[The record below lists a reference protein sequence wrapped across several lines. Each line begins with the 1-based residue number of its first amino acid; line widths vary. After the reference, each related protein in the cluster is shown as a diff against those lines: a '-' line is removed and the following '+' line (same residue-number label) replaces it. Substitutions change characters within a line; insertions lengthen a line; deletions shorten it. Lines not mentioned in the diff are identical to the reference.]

1 METAARSGHL
11 VRFKTFELNLRT
23 RELRRDGLKLKLN
36 GHPIDVLEILL
47 EQPGELVTRE
57 TLQKR
62 LWPEDTFVDFEHGL
76 NNSINRV
83 REVLGDK
90 AEAPQFIE
98 TLPRLGYRFIA
109 PVEAAT
115 AEAPVSAPAAASAP
129 LPDPQGMQEPV
140 SPSPDAGPPSALP
153 LRNRLFKN
161 RWWWAGA
168 AFAGLALLAGLGTAW
183 QLWQLWQKDYFW
195 KNPLD
200 GAKVERLTDF
210 DGDEFDAAIS
220 SDGKLVVFSSDRAG
234 PPDVWLTEIGSGQF
248 VNISKGSVPALA
260 HNNGSVRAL
269 GFSRDGSQVWSM
281 SWEGALTWIGP
292 AIGGVFR
299 PFLEAGLEPA
309 WSPHGS
315 RIVFH
320 TTEAGDPF
328 YIADRN
334 GNNPTRIFVEKP
346 GIHCH
351 FLTWSPDGR
360 YIYFAKGTPTTEEMD
375 IWRIPVASANG
386 IRVPERIT
394 HQNSR
399 VAYLSWLDS
408 RTLVYTATADDGTGQ
423 WLYSLDVER
432 RVPHR
437 VSTGLE
443 EQYLTVSVSD
453 TSPRRLV
460 ASVARPSASLWTVPI
475 SDGIET
481 DATAVRLPV
490 PNARAFGPRV
500 GSGYLLFLSGRGG
513 ADGLWRLENGSVRV
527 LWNGSDGGLVGPPAI
542 APVNG
547 QISFAYRKGG
557 HASLHIMSAN
567 GTNVRALA
575 PSLDV
580 RGGVSW
586 SPDGKWIAVAADRGD
601 GTKLFKVPVNGG
613 EPVQLLDTLA
623 YSPIWSPDG
632 KLIVYSGAP
641 AGGEFAVKAVTP
653 DKSPVPLPAITV
665 VYNKG
670 NPYRFLPGEN
680 ALIVLEGSPRKQDFF
695 RVDLGTG
702 KQRQLTDLQP
712 GFRVQSFDVSQD
724 GKQII
729 FDRLRD
735 NADVVL
741 MELSQ

>member
-1 METAARSGHL
+1 METTARAGHL

-23 RELRRDGLKLKLN
+23 RELRRDGLKLKLH

-62 LWPEDTFVDFEHGL
+62 LWPQDTFVDFEHGL

-109 PVEAAT
+109 PVETVTVEAT
-115 AEAPVSAPAAASAP
+115 LSAPTAASAP
-129 LPDPQGMQEPV
+129 LPEPHDMQEPV
-140 SPSPDAGPPSALP
+140 SPSPDAGQPSPPP
-153 LRNRLFKN
+153 LRNRISKSH
-161 RWWWAGA
+161 WGGAAGA
-168 AFAGLALLAGLGTAW
+168 VIGLALLAGLGTVW
-183 QLWQLWQKDYFW
+183 QMWQKDYFW
-195 KNPLD
+195 KNPLG
-200 GAKVERLTDF
+200 GAKIERLTDF

-220 SDGKLVVFSSDRAG
+220 PDGKLAVFSSDRTG
-234 PPDVWLTEIGSGQF
+234 QPDLWLTEIGSGQF
-248 VNISKGSVPALA
+248 SNITKGSVPKLM
-260 HNNGSVRAL
+260 HNNGTIPAL
-269 GFSRDGSQVWSM
+269 GFSRDGSQVWFS
-281 SWEGALTWIGP
+281 SYQDTLTWIGP
-292 AIGGVFR
+292 AIGGVVR

-309 WSPHGS
+309 WSPDGS
-315 RIVFH
+315 RIAYH
-320 TTEAGDPF
+320 TTDAGDPI

-351 FLTWSPDGR
+351 SLTWSPDGH

-375 IWRIPVASANG
+375 IWRIPADRENQVL
-386 IRVPERIT
+386 VPERIT
-394 HQNSR
+394 HHNSR
-399 VAYLSWLDS
+399 VAYLSWLNS
-408 RTLVYTATADDGTGQ
+408 RTLIYSATADDGTGQ
-423 WLYSLDVER
+423 WLYSLDVEH

-437 VSTGLE
+437 VSSGLE
-443 EQYLTVSVSD
+443 DQYLTVSVSD
-453 TSPRRLV
+453 TSPHRLV

-475 SDGIET
+475 SDQIET
-481 DATAVRLPV
+481 DASAVRFPV
-490 PNARAFGPRV
+490 PNARTLGPRF

-513 ADGLWRLENGSVRV
+513 GDGLWKLENGSVRV
-527 LWNGSDGGLVGPPAI
+527 LWNGSEGGLVGPPAI
-542 APVNG
+542 APGNG
-547 QISFAYRKGG
+547 QICFAYRKGG
-557 HASLHIMSAN
+557 RASLHIMSAN
-567 GTNVRALA
+567 GTSLKALA

-580 RGGVSW
+580 RGGASW
-586 SPDGKWIAVAADRGD
+586 SPDGKWIAVAADRSD

-613 EPVQLLDTLA
+613 EPIQLVDTLA
-623 YSPIWSPDG
+623 YSPVWSPDG
-632 KLIVYSGAP
+632 KLIIYSGAP

-665 VYNKG
+665 IYNKG

-680 ALIVLEGSPRKQDFF
+680 ALIVLEGTPGKQDFF
-695 RVDLGTG
+695 QVDLSTG

-741 MELSQ
+741 MELSK